1 MPKLDVDKIISEP
14 KNTLEEVATIF
25 FLIMTCPDVKKH
37 EDKLVFHLEEMI
49 MKIDQLPKDEWRASQ
64 QLATD
69 MALTEH
75 MPFYQENL
83 DWIQNYI
90 DDVLNSSEQQIQE
103 LGGVH

>member
-1 MPKLDVDKIISEP
+1 MPKLDVDKIISQP
-14 KNTLEEVATIF
+14 KNIMEEVATCF
-25 FLIMTCPDVKKH
+25 YLIMTCPDVKKYEH
-37 EDKLVFHLEEMI
+37 ELVLHVTDMVQ
-49 MKIDQLPKDEWRASQ
+49 KIGELPKSQWTASQ

-75 MPFYQENL
+75 TPFYQENL
-83 DWIQNYI
+83 DWIRNYI